1 MISTLVVTWWFNKML
16 VTVQINMLKG
26 IMWPCKSIHCLP
38 FVPPVPPQVWFSEAH
53 IEISIHGQG
62 TGLGRGE
69 TGNRKEKARQ
79 ARGRSLARRSLAES
93 REGGAGLEGESQ
105 LRVVPIWGKEVGFSY
120 SYTCHLLA
128 QSPKS
133 TSFMRNQKH
142 SIAHGQTSE
151 RFQWTFGTSVNGP
164 LKKPLGGKKKK
175 PLGQKHSDR
184 GGDSKLV

>member
-26 IMWPCKSIHCLP
+26 IMWPCKSIHFLP
-38 FVPPVPPQVWFSEAH
+38 FVPPVLPQVWFSEAH
-53 IEISIHGQG
+53 TEISTHGQG
-62 TGLGRGE
+62 AGLGRGE

-105 LRVVPIWGKEVGFSY
+105 LRVVPIWGKELGFSY

-128 QSPKS
+128 QPPK
-133 TSFMRNQKH
+133 TISFMRNQKH
-142 SIAHGQTSE
+142 PIAQG
-151 RFQWTFGTSVNGP
+151 RP
-164 LKKPLGGKKKK
+164 LKGFREPLGPQWMVPKK
-175 PLGQKHSDR
+175 PLGQRNH
-184 GGDSKLV
+184 